1 MVVLET
7 ENIILDCTADS
18 CEAVIRTAVERLT
31 ENGYTDPQYADAV
44 IERERAY
51 PTGLPTEEVVTALPH
66 ANSSCVKKT
75 GVCVVRLQS
84 PVAFGNMG
92 DPDEK
97 LPAELVFLLANASGA
112 AAHLDD
118 LQELMGCFSRKGLLR
133 DLKNAANAA
142 QFQQIFASWEQYP
155 EA

>member
-97 LPAELVFLLANASGA
+97 RACRAGVFVWRNASGA

-118 LQELMGCFSRKGLLR
+118 LQELWDVFPERAAAGFE
-133 DLKNAANAA
+133 NAANAA